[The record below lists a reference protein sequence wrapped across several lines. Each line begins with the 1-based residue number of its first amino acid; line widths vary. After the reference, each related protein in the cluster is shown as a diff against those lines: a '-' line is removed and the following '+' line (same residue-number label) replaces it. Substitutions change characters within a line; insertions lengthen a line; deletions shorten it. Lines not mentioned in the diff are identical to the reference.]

1 MTSSRSQFL
10 PTGGSGPKSWQRNE
24 PRAVSDIPWF
34 KVDDNLALHQKT
46 LRAGNAAMGM
56 WVRAGSWAMQQ
67 LSDGF
72 VPDEVVAL
80 LGGKSLARKLVDADL
95 WDTVPG
101 GYVFHQWQERQPTR
115 TQVEHDRDAARTRK
129 ERWRERHGNGVP
141 NGGGNDAPSQ
151 PDPSRPQNPDVPS
164 VVHLTQRDARGPR

>member
-101 GYVFHQWQERQPTR
+101 TPPE
-115 TQVEHDRDAARTRK
+115 
-129 ERWRERHGNGVP
+129 RER
-141 NGGGNDAPSQ
+141 NGGGNGTGTAFRTVAGTMPH
-151 PDPSRPQNPDVPS
+151 PNPTHPGPKTLMFRP
-164 VVHLTQRDARGPR
+164 